1 MDEDL
6 SPPERRIF
14 TVTELTRKIRS
25 LLESSYPFVWLTGEV
40 SNFRAPVSGHF
51 YFTLKDPGA
60 QISAVMFRAQN
71 RTLNF
76 ELEDGLS
83 LLAMGRIN
91 VYEPKGIYQIIIEYL
106 EPEGVGIL
114 QLAYEQ
120 LKAKLAAQGLFEEK
134 HKRALPFLPQRIAVV
149 TSPTGAVIRDILNV
163 IDRRYPNVG
172 VVVAPVR
179 VQGEGAVKEIAE
191 ALYLLNEQDHADVI
205 IVARG
210 GGSLEDLQAF
220 NSELVARA
228 IFSSQIPVVSAV
240 GHETD
245 YTIADF
251 TADVRAPTPSAAA
264 ELIVPV
270 KQELV
275 RDIERVFDALKR
287 VMSKRLTLL
296 RERALQVSGRLIH
309 PRRQIADYRLR
320 LDDVSYRVVR
330 GFWREF
336 EKMRDR
342 LHVTRA
348 RLTRCSPQLLIQ
360 DLDTKLQHYGQSLS
374 SAMQFYLQSKGGG
387 LDTTVAR
394 LKALSPLAILER
406 GYSVTR
412 VLPEYALIKDVRQ
425 VNVGQRVEVTVSK
438 GAMVCRIE
446 RKQENGQTN
455 I

>member
-1 MDEDL
+1 MDGDL
-6 SPPERRIF
+6 GPPERRIY
-14 TVTELTRKIRS
+14 TVSELTRKIKS

-83 LLAMGRIN
+83 VRAMGRIN
-91 VYEPKGIYQIIIEYL
+91 VYEPRGIYQIIIEYL

-120 LKAKLAAQGLFEEK
+120 LKAKLAAEGLFHGK

-163 IDRRYPNVG
+163 INRRYPNIAVA
-172 VVVAPVR
+172 VVPVR
-179 VQGEGAVKEIAE
+179 VQGEGAAKEIAE

-210 GGSLEDLQAF
+210 GGSLEDFQAF

-251 TADVRAPTPSAAA
+251 TADLRAATPSAAA

-270 KQELV
+270 QQELV
-275 RDIERVFDALKR
+275 RDMRRILDALKTA
-287 VMSKRLTLL
+287 MSKRLTLL
-296 RERALQVSGRLIH
+296 RERTLQVSGRLIH
-309 PRRQIADYRLR
+309 PRRQIIDYRLR
-320 LDDVSYRVVR
+320 LDDVSHRVVR
-330 GFWREF
+330 EFRREF
-336 EKMRDR
+336 EKKRDR
-342 LHVTRA
+342 LHLARA
-348 RLTRCSPQLLIQ
+348 RLTRCSPELMIQ
-360 DLDTKLQHYGQSLS
+360 DLNIKLEYYNQSLS

-387 LDTTVAR
+387 LDTSVAR
-394 LKALSPLAILER
+394 LNGLSPLAILER

-412 VLPEYALIKDVRQ
+412 LLPEHTLIKDIRQ
-425 VNVGQRVEVTVSK
+425 VNLGQRVEVTVSR